1 MTSDFENVPKRRRTD
16 HVLPKADLSN
26 PALHTAKELRR
37 MLRILIG
44 LTVVLYVIMFGIAT
58 YTYFQ
63 GQRNT
68 KALCTIRD
76 NAQNRVAQAQQFLQD
91 HPNGIAGLTPDDLQ
105 RSINT
110 SQATVKALEDVDCP
124 PPPTP

>member
-1 MTSDFENVPKRRRTD
+1 MTSDTPPKRRATD
-16 HVLPKADLSN
+16 NVLPKADLSDS
-26 PALHTAKELRR
+26 ALHVAKELRR
-37 MLRILIG
+37 WIRVLAA
-44 LTVVLYVIMFGIAT
+44 LTLLLYVVMIGIAT

-91 HPNGIAGLTPDDLQ
+91 HPNGISGLTPDDLQ